1 MFGRRRQAGR
11 AAAVAV
17 LATAAIL
24 AAAVVV
30 GGAILLPGR
39 AAGEQ
44 VAAQVIWHN
53 MPILALQNGHYQAA
67 VTVGEAKRHGE
78 LGVGAMADLDGEV
91 IFLDGKLYRYGQDG
105 SVAEQPDSARL
116 AFAGVSG
123 FTALPKPMPLPAGT
137 TFADLLKV
145 VDPTLPTVNAFYV
158 VRVRGRFATVS
169 ARTFPRQ
176 VQPFPPL
183 CAVKPV
189 IFPLQDVEG
198 TMVGFRSP
206 QFASTLTT
214 PAYHLHFLSA
224 DHGRGGHV
232 LDFKVASASIE
243 VQRINGFTFDLPTDE
258 AFDRMN
264 LSAPIVCK

>member
-1 MFGRRRQAGR
+1 MFERRRRAGGG
-11 AAAVAV
+11 AAAVLAIAV
-17 LATAAIL
+17 IL

-30 GGAILLPGR
+30 GGAMLVPGR

-53 MPILALQNGHYQAA
+53 MPILALQKGHYQAA
-67 VTVGEAKRHGE
+67 VTVGEAKRHGD

-105 SVAEQPDSARL
+105 TVAEQPDSARL
-116 AFAGVSG
+116 SFAGVSG
-123 FTALPKPMPLPAGT
+123 FTALPKPMQLPAGT
-137 TFADLLKV
+137 TFADLPKV

-158 VRVRGRFATVS
+158 VRVRGRFTTVS

-183 CAVKPV
+183 SAVTPV

-206 QFASTLTT
+206 QFACALTT
-214 PAYHLHFLSA
+214 PAYHLHFLST
-224 DHGRGGHV
+224 DRKQGGHV
-232 LDFKVASASIE
+232 LDFKVASAASIE
-243 VQRINGFTFDLPTDE
+243 VQRVNGFTFDLPTDE
-258 AFDRMN
+258 AFDRMD